1 MRVNIRISTKKP
13 NRPKPETP
21 SVSLTLEAY
30 DALMELSIQHNV
42 SMRKLA
48 SEIIMQAVADL
59 KVEVDDE

>member
-1 MRVNIRISTKKP
+1 MNIRISTRKP
-13 NRPKPETP
+13 SRPKPETP

-30 DALMELSIQHNV
+30 DALMELSVRHNV

-48 SEIIMQAVADL
+48 SEIIMQSIADL